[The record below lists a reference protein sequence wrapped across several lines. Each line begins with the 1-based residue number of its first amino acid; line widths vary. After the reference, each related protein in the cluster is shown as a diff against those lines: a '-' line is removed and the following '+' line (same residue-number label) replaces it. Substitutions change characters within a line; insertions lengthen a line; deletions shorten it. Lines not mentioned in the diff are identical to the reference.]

1 MYSQE
6 GPGDRLNILSA
17 VYLIILSG
25 NKLYGIVL
33 YNNSSYCE
41 KFKAIF
47 FTDILIVDK
56 TRPRKDLIFFHVWIS
71 VEIAFFRTC
80 R

>member
-25 NKLYGIVL
+25 NKLYCIV
-33 YNNSSYCE
+33 NH
-41 KFKAIF
+41 IM
-47 FTDILIVDK
+47 TQMI
-56 TRPRKDLIFFHVWIS
+56 
-71 VEIAFFRTC
+71 EI
-80 R
+80 